1 MRIKELET
9 LIPGEIRKA
18 KRRTAAA
25 VENAANHKIME
36 VARNKIND
44 LYMAQFFWEKY
55 HLRKRTHDFYT
66 MQSQED
72 ALKTIL
78 DYLGRI

>member
-1 MRIKELET
+1 MRIKELEQT
-9 LIPGEIRKA
+9 IPGEIRKA
-18 KRRTAAA
+18 KRRTTAAI
-25 VENAANHKIME
+25 EKAANHKLLE

-66 MQSQED
+66 RESQQA
-72 ALKTIL
+72 ALETII

>member
-1 MRIKELET
+1 MRIKELEN

-66 MQSQED
+66 MESQQA
-72 ALKTIL
+72 ALETIL